1 MYRTTRLSRRAA
13 VLATSTATVA
23 ALALVPAG
31 AAMGAPGGK
40 SCDNQNNNTIA
51 KLLQCVDADGAME
64 HLEAFQAIADANGDN
79 RAAGTEGYEQ
89 SVEYVVETL
98 EAAGWDVSIDEFDYT
113 YFGPAS
119 LSQLTP
125 IQADYSTGA
134 FSGTGAGDV
143 TGNVVPVDL
152 DLGLGNTST
161 SGCQPEDFAGLD
173 FSGPNDIALVQRGA
187 CNFGD
192 KALNAET
199 AGAEAVVIFNQGN
212 TAERTALIVAN
223 AGTLTDGTPITHGIP
238 VVGASYDDGVALSAE
253 GSTAHVFVPAPENRP
268 QKNVIAEKTGVN
280 DDNVVMAGAHLDSV
294 EAGPGIN
301 DNGSGSAALIEIAQ
315 NLSKLEPQNT
325 IRLAWWAAEEDG
337 LLGSEAYVAGLSQ
350 EEQDRIALYLNF
362 DMVASPNYIFMVY
375 DGDESGWMAPAGV
388 PIPDG
393 SIEIEKLF
401 ESYYTSVGEPYDDA
415 QFSGRSDYDA
425 FIRVGIPAGGLFTG
439 AEVQKTE
446 EQESIWGGV
455 AGESYDQCYHLAC
468 DTIDNVNAHALDVN
482 VDAIATAVLAYSYST
497 ESVNGV
503 MGVNVPGGLKL
514 PAPAGPEGTI
524 GGNAGGLDPDLV
536 GGHDHDHHH
545 GSTETD

>member
-31 AAMGAPGGK
+31 AALGAPAAKG
-40 SCDNQNNNTIA
+40 CENRNNTTLSS
-51 KLLQCVDADGAME
+51 LLECVDADGAME
-64 HLEAFQAIADANGDN
+64 HMVALQEIADANGGN

-89 SVEYVVETL
+89 SVQYVVETL

-125 IQADYSTGA
+125 IQADYNTGA

-223 AGTLTDGTPITHGIP
+223 AGTLTDARHT
-238 VVGASYDDGVALSAE
+238 
-253 GSTAHVFVPAPENRP
+253 
-268 QKNVIAEKTGVN
+268 Q
-280 DDNVVMAGAHLDSV
+280 
-294 EAGPGIN
+294 
-301 DNGSGSAALIEIAQ
+301 
-315 NLSKLEPQNT
+315 
-325 IRLAWWAAEEDG
+325 
-337 LLGSEAYVAGLSQ
+337 
-350 EEQDRIALYLNF
+350 
-362 DMVASPNYIFMVY
+362 
-375 DGDESGWMAPAGV
+375 
-388 PIPDG
+388 
-393 SIEIEKLF
+393 
-401 ESYYTSVGEPYDDA
+401 
-415 QFSGRSDYDA
+415 
-425 FIRVGIPAGGLFTG
+425 
-439 AEVQKTE
+439 
-446 EQESIWGGV
+446 
-455 AGESYDQCYHLAC
+455 
-468 DTIDNVNAHALDVN
+468 
-482 VDAIATAVLAYSYST
+482 
-497 ESVNGV
+497 
-503 MGVNVPGGLKL
+503 
-514 PAPAGPEGTI
+514 
-524 GGNAGGLDPDLV
+524 
-536 GGHDHDHHH
+536 
-545 GSTETD
+545 